1 MFVVRSSSLSLLLLL
16 LSSISGLVAVATAR
30 QSPACPQVIPA
41 ALIRDLWNQTS
52 ALINKLPKEENS
64 SRRKRLLPKFCTRCP
79 THAIGW
85 LEVREVIDMYQR
97 SVFSRDFIQK
107 LLPLHYEDLLFRLQ
121 FTLQHCVSSV
131 KPSKWFKLIKKLE
144 RKMKKRR
151 HESALKAVGEFTYV
165 LRWIDE
171 LANI

>member
-1 MFVVRSSSLSLLLLL
+1 MFSHL
-16 LSSISGLVAVATAR
+16 
-30 QSPACPQVIPA
+30 Q
-41 ALIRDLWNQTS
+41 
-52 ALINKLPKEENS
+52 KEENS

-144 RKMKKRR
+144 RKMKKVKKSTA
-151 HESALKAVGEFTYV
+151 SA
-165 LRWIDE
+165 
-171 LANI
+171 ANTHSPTPKPREKISVFNSHHTHRSC